1 MSRQCITGA
10 IALLTLAL
18 TACQQA
24 ETTDGTCHIY
34 GTVNNRFE
42 GKKIFLV
49 PMNRPTTAETV
60 DSTVIT
66 DGKFEFTADTCEMK
80 VIRLDYHYRFG
91 VQDLLVVTE
100 PGNLTVTI
108 DSVSSCKGTP
118 QNDSLQAWKERT
130 ERFSMECAP
139 FRIEGCNAE
148 RAGNTAVAETMKA
161 KVDSIRRAYRK
172 ASHEMGESMKD
183 TPLGEFLLG
192 RFPKTYKQKM
202 PDGSIK
208 EMPFF

>member
-1 MSRQCITGA
+1 MVTGCDKA
-10 IALLTLAL
+10 
-18 TACQQA
+18 
-24 ETTDGTCHIY
+24 GTESGQCHIY
-34 GTVNNRFE
+34 GTVNSRFE

-49 PMNRPTTAETV
+49 PMNRPATAETV
-60 DSTVIT
+60 DSVVIT

-80 VIRLDYHYRFG
+80 VIRMDYHYRFG

-108 DSVSSCKGTP
+108 DSVSSSKGTP
-118 QNDSLQAWKERT
+118 QNDLLQAWKERT

-139 FRIEGCNAE
+139 FRIEGRNAE
-148 RAGNTAVAETMKA
+148 RAGNMAVAETMKA
-161 KVDSIRRAYRK
+161 KVDSIRREYRK

-183 TPLGEFLLG
+183 TPVGQFLLG